1 MLGMIGLFLF
11 LYFLDELLNLFKTNR
26 YLLIILIL
34 SLVVLLIPIYFEN
47 YNINNLNVLDYQ
59 PPEQYQNNA
68 PVDIIYN
75 FDLKEFINQPT
86 RNNHAS
92 SFIAITL
99 LDTFG
104 DYFQLYWEYE
114 YSLTNTSRKSL
125 FLTGDFS

>member
-1 MLGMIGLFLF
+1 MLNIYIKRVDARNDRFISF
-11 LYFLDELLNLFKTNR
+11 SIFLDELLNLFKTNR
-26 YLLIILIL
+26 YLLIILM

-86 RNNHAS
+86 KYAS
-92 SFIAITL
+92 SFIANPIR
-99 LDTFG
+99 
-104 DYFQLYWEYE
+104 YIW
-114 YSLTNTSRKSL
+114 
-125 FLTGDFS
+125 